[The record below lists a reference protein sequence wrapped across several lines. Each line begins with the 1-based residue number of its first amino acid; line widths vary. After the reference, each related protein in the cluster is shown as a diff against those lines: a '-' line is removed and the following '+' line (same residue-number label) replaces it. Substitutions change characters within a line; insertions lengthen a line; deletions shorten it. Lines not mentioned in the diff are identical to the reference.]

1 MQVSLNIQDDLYQ
14 KALSG
19 GIDIQSKFN
28 EYIANLLD
36 KKQFEE
42 NKKYFEDALTDIES
56 GKGNLVPFNEGLDE
70 LDNFID
76 NIK

>member
-28 EYIANLLD
+28 EYIKNLVE
-36 KKQFEE
+36 KKQFQE
-42 NKKYFEDALTDIES
+42 NKIYFEDALNDIEN
-56 GKGNLVPFNEGLDE
+56 GKDE
-70 LDNFID
+70 LLTQDQYDDEMNSFI
-76 NIK
+76 KSL

>member
-42 NKKYFEDALTDIES
+42 NKAYFEESLKDIES
-56 GKGNLVPFNEGLDE
+56 GKDE
-70 LDNFID
+70 LLTQKQYDDEMSSFI
-76 NIK
+76 KSL